1 MEAVVFIGLQASG
14 KSSFYRQQYFDT
26 HVRISLDLLRTRHRE
41 CRFLEACLKTQ
52 QPFVV
57 DNTNPS
63 RDERAEYL
71 SLAKAA
77 RYTVVGYYFRSSL
90 EECLNRNQCRPQ
102 PIPEKGVLATAKR
115 LQLPTLVEGFDA
127 LRYVRLMPTG
137 FVIEEWCDEL

>member
-26 HVRISLDLLRTRHRE
+26 HVRISLDLLHTRHRE
-41 CRFLEACLKTQ
+41 RLFLEACLQTQ

-63 RDERAEYL
+63 RDERAAYIA
-71 SLAKAA
+71 LARAA
-77 RYTVVGYYFRSSL
+77 RYRVVGCYFRSSL
-90 EECLNRNQCRPQ
+90 EECLLRNQTRPE
-102 PIPEKGVLATAKR
+102 PIPEKGVLGTAKR
-115 LQLPTLVEGFDA
+115 LQLPALDEGFDA
-127 LRYVRLMPTG
+127 LRYVRLTPTG